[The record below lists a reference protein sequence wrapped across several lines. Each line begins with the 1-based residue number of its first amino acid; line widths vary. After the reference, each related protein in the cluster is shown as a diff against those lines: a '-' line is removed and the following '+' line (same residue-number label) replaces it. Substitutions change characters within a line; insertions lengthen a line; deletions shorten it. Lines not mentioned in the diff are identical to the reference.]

1 MDETKISKIIDMI
14 EFLIKHTESSDPDDE
29 VELSTLAEIKEVFIG
44 KEKPMNCSK
53 CEYMKESTSE
63 EESMWAECGI
73 TKEQLNPFELCYST
87 GIGKRCPYTKII
99 T

>member
-1 MDETKISKIIDMI
+1 MARTNLKIFTDNI
-14 EFLIKHTESSDPDDE
+14 EEK
-29 VELSTLAEIKEVFIG
+29 ELAQVHNLLAKEVVIG
-44 KEKPMNCSK
+44 KEKPINCSK
-53 CEYMKESTSE
+53 CEYLKESTSE
-63 EESMWAECGI
+63 EKSMWAECGI

>member
-1 MDETKISKIIDMI
+1 MTID
-14 EFLIKHTESSDPDDE
+14 
-29 VELSTLAEIKEVFIG
+29 EIKEIVIG

-53 CEYMKESTSE
+53 CEYLKESAS

-87 GIGKRCPYTKII
+87 GIGKCCPYTKII
-99 T
+99 N

>member
-1 MDETKISKIIDMI
+1 MVRLGRKVFVTEVSMDEAKISK
-14 EFLIKHTESSDPDDE
+14 
-29 VELSTLAEIKEVFIG
+29 
-44 KEKPMNCSK
+44 EKPINCSK
-53 CEYMKESTSE
+53 CEYLKEATSE

>member
-1 MDETKISKIIDMI
+1 MSLDEAKIS
-14 EFLIKHTESSDPDDE
+14 
-29 VELSTLAEIKEVFIG
+29 

-53 CEYMKESTSE
+53 CEYLKESTS

-73 TKEQLNPFELCYST
+73 TKEPLNPFELYYST